1 MPDANTENDA
11 ASPIWRGMDRATLD
25 AAYNNLEAVPGS
37 EEIIGGWAE
46 RSLAVRDDPRARLD
60 IPYGERERMK
70 LDCFPA
76 SDSNSPLFAFIHG
89 GYWKTREKESFAV
102 FAEGPRAHGISFA
115 SIGYTLAPEARLRT
129 IVEEIRQA
137 LTFLAGH
144 ADDLGFDPTRI
155 FVGGW
160 SAGGH
165 LATMMLD
172 HPAIKGALSISGL
185 YELEPIALCYVNE
198 GLKLDDAEVADLSPL
213 RHVNQGLAPIRLVA
227 GADEL
232 TGVRGQA
239 EDYAAAAEK
248 AGMSVS
254 FRLLDGHN
262 HFTIMEELESPSDA
276 ITQELVALVEG
287 R

>member
-1 MPDANTENDA
+1 MPDENTGSA
-11 ASPIWRGMDRATLD
+11 VPLYRGMDRVALD
-25 AAYNNLEAVPGS
+25 AAYNNVNAVS
-37 EEIIGGWAE
+37 DSAEIKRGWAE
-46 RSLAVRDDPRARLD
+46 RSAATRKDPRARLN

-70 LDCFPA
+70 LDYFPTEA
-76 SDSNSPLFAFIHG
+76 RDAPLFVFIHG
-89 GYWKTREKESFAV
+89 GYWQMGEKESFAV
-102 FAEGPRAHGISFA
+102 FAEGPCANGINVA
-115 SIGYTLAPEARLRT
+115 SVGYTLAPEARLRT

-144 ADDLGFDPTRI
+144 AQDFGFDPTRI

-160 SAGGH
+160 SAGGY

-198 GLKLDDAEVADLSPL
+198 LLHLDDAEVASLSPL
-213 RHVNQGLAPIRLVA
+213 RHVDEGLAPIRLVA

-232 TGVRGQA
+232 PDVRGQSEEYIA
-239 EDYAAAAEK
+239 EAKK
-248 AGMSVS
+248 AGMSIS
-254 FRLLDGHN
+254 LRLLEAHN
-262 HFTIMEELESPSDA
+262 HFTIMEELESPAGA
-276 ITQELVALVEG
+276 ITQELIALVEG